1 MKNNPAVWMLQH
13 AEPTLLMSNVHRPS
27 SQHQPA
33 EHPDSV
39 EPHGVGADPQ
49 RRSPRL
55 AVVCTLWVVACHI
68 DIAPLFHPR
77 QSVNQ
82 IGTKARH
89 YS

>member
-1 MKNNPAVWMLQH
+1 
-13 AEPTLLMSNVHRPS
+13 MSNVQRPS

-33 EHPDSV
+33 EHPDPV

-55 AVVCTLWVVACHI
+55 AVVYTLLVVACHI
-68 DIAPLFHPR
+68 DIVRLFHPR

-82 IGTKARH
+82 IGTTAGHHIQALSPGIYPKEI
-89 YS
+89 S